1 MEVWNEGFAEEHV
14 YNFNA
19 LSSAQKKSLLD
30 ELNRRFPPQVYREHR
45 ARQQAAI
52 KNADEGKKI
61 LTGAKQR
68 FPHIIK
74 AADLSATLADLAG
87 YAIVLTAGGD
97 GERLR
102 ASLKKRGAGDA
113 DLKDFTKATFHLP
126 GFPKGFGSLQANLAV
141 IADLC
146 RLGGLDIP
154 VIVTTGPASSQNAR
168 VVSGVIAARKNF
180 SLRHLRTL
188 AQDERLHLTL
198 DGKIVCTV
206 DGGAARPVTNPDE
219 TGGPFMKLAKPG
231 FSGKSSALEW
241 LSSLGCK
248 KIIALQATALYDPAV
263 VPAMAAAGKQHDCV
277 GVGVLR
283 TRFDKTDPF
292 GAFVSVER
300 DGKESLVIVEQAI
313 RNEATM
319 GIRDETGEY
328 CLPFNTGL
336 YVFDIT
342 QLAKSGLPDYATP
355 PKEILPGLA
364 RSPKTGYA
372 ATDILPGAKHGAVL
386 AVAPES
392 YAAIKNADDLA
403 VLSALARRHGIID
416 LCARA

>member
-1 MEVWNEGFAEEHV
+1 MEQWTEALAEKHV

-19 LSSAQKKSLLD
+19 LTAAQKKSLLD

-45 ARQQAAI
+45 GRQQAAL
-52 KNADEGKKI
+52 KNAEEGKKV
-61 LTGAKQR
+61 LTGAQQR
-68 FPHIIK
+68 FPRIIR
-74 AADLSATLADLAG
+74 AADLSATSSDLAG

-102 ASLKKRGAGDA
+102 ASLRKRGAGDA
-113 DLKDFTKATFHLP
+113 DLKDFTKATFQLP
-126 GFPKGFGSLQANLAV
+126 GFPKGFGSLQATLAV

-146 RLGGLDIP
+146 RLGGLDVP
-154 VIVTTGPASSQNAR
+154 VIVTTGPAFSHNAR
-168 VVSGVIAARKNF
+168 VVSGVITARNNF
-180 SLRHLRTL
+180 GLRHLRML

-198 DGKIVCTV
+198 DGTIVCAI
-206 DGGAARPVTNPDE
+206 DGDAARPVTNPDE
-219 TGGPFMKLAKPG
+219 TGGPFVKLAKPG
-231 FSGKSSALEW
+231 FSGESSALEW
-241 LSSLGCK
+241 LSGLGCQ

-263 VPAMAAAGKQHDCV
+263 VLAMAAAGKQHDCV

-300 DGKESLVIVEQAI
+300 SGKESLMIVEQEI

-319 GIRDETGEY
+319 GIRDETGKY
-328 CLPFNTGL
+328 YLPFNTGL

-342 QLAKSGLPDYATP
+342 LLAKSGLPDYATP
-355 PKEILPGLA
+355 PKEILPGLP

-372 ATDILPGAKHGAVL
+372 ATDIMPRAKHGAVL
-386 AVAPES
+386 AVEAGS
-392 YAAIKNADDLA
+392 YAAIKSADDLA
-403 VLSALARRHGIID
+403 GLFALAKRYGIID
-416 LCARA
+416 LCTKA

>member
-1 MEVWNEGFAEEHV
+1 MELWSEILAQQHV
-14 YNFNA
+14 YNFDA
-19 LSSAQKKSLLD
+19 LSTTQQKSLLD
-30 ELNRRFPPQVYREHR
+30 ELNNRFPPQVYREHR
-45 ARQQAAI
+45 ACQLSAI
-52 KNADEGKKI
+52 KNAEAAKNI
-61 LTGAKQR
+61 LAGAQQQ
-68 FPHIIK
+68 FPRIIR
-74 AADLSATLADLAG
+74 AAGVAATPSDLEG

-102 ASLKKRGAGDA
+102 ASLRRRGVSDA
-113 DLKDFTKATFHLP
+113 DLQDFTKATYQLP
-126 GFPKGFGSLQANLAV
+126 GFPKGFGSLQAMLAV

-146 RLGGLDIP
+146 RRTGLDVP
-154 VIVTTGPASSQNAR
+154 VIVTTGPESSHNAR
-168 VVSGVIAARKNF
+168 VVSGVIAGRNSF
-180 SLRHLRTL
+180 GLGHLRTL

-198 DGKIVCTV
+198 DGKIVCAV
-206 DGGAARPVTNPDE
+206 DGGGARPVTNPDE

-231 FSGKSSALEW
+231 FAAESSALEW
-241 LSSLGCK
+241 LSGLGCR

-263 VPAMAAAGKQHDCV
+263 VLAMAAAGKQHDCV

-283 TRFDKTDPF
+283 THFDKTDPY
-292 GAFVSVER
+292 GTFVDVEK
-300 DGKESLVIVEQAI
+300 DGKGSLVIVEQEI
-313 RNEATM
+313 RNAATM
-319 GIRDETGEY
+319 AVRDETGEFY
-328 CLPFNTGL
+328 LPFNTGL
-336 YVFDIT
+336 YVFDIAL
-342 QLAKSGLPDYATP
+342 LAKSGLPDYATP